1 METGNVIKE
10 YRKLRNMT
18 QEELAAA
25 LLVTPQAVSRWKTG
39 ISYPD
44 ITMIPEIVKVLGVS
58 ADELL
63 GCDNAVQDAGKEQT
77 SMLDYQELVA
87 SVQVLEVIKKE
98 YPQIKVIMLSAV
110 CGEAIVKES
119 MELGA
124 DAFVAKPFQAGSLL
138 ERIS

>member
-44 ITMIPEIVKVLGVS
+44 ITMIPEIVKALGVS

-63 GCDNAVQDAGKEQT
+63 GCDNAAQDAGKEQT

-98 YPQIKVIMLSAV
+98 YPQIKVIMLSAI
-110 CGEAIVKES
+110 CGEAVVKDA

-124 DAFVAKPFQAGSLL
+124 DGFVAKPFQASSLL